1 MVIDIRRDYRSDAEI
16 QAETKTTQ
24 DEKDRM
30 MQEFLAKGGKVEKL
44 EPGIAIGASS
54 GQTLSTETVP
64 KSDLAIASSSRKG
77 PRGGVKRNRMNW
89 EDRFCACWLSFLL
102 SMTFEGI

>member
-1 MVIDIRRDYRSDAEI
+1 MVIDIRRDYRSNNEI
-16 QAETKTTQ
+16 KTAQ

-54 GQTLSTETVP
+54 MNYSGKLQYNAAE
-64 KSDLAIASSSRKG
+64 
-77 PRGGVKRNRMNW
+77 VKAQAQEQDKENK
-89 EDRFCACWLSFLL
+89 E
-102 SMTFEGI
+102 

>member
-1 MVIDIRRDYRSDAEI
+1 MVIDIRRDYRSNNEI
-16 QAETKTTQ
+16 KTAQ

-54 GQTLSTETVP
+54 MNYSGKLQYNATE
-64 KSDLAIASSSRKG
+64 
-77 PRGGVKRNRMNW
+77 VKAQAQ
-89 EDRFCACWLSFLL
+89 EQHKESK
-102 SMTFEGI
+102 E

>member
-1 MVIDIRRDYRSDAEI
+1 MVIDIRRDYRSNNEI
-16 QAETKTTQ
+16 KTAQ

-54 GQTLSTETVP
+54 MYYSGKLQYNAAE
-64 KSDLAIASSSRKG
+64 
-77 PRGGVKRNRMNW
+77 VKAQAQEQNKENK
-89 EDRFCACWLSFLL
+89 E
-102 SMTFEGI
+102 

>member
-16 QAETKTTQ
+16 QAEIKTTQ

-44 EPGIAIGASS
+44 EPGIAKGASS
-54 GQTLSTETVP
+54 LNY
-64 KSDLAIASSSRKG
+64 
-77 PRGGVKRNRMNW
+77 GGKLQYTDAEIKAQAEENK
-89 EDRFCACWLSFLL
+89 E
-102 SMTFEGI
+102 

>member
-1 MVIDIRRDYRSDAEI
+1 MVIDIRRDYRSDNEI
-16 QAETKTTQ
+16 KTAQ

-54 GQTLSTETVP
+54 MNYSGKLQYNAAE
-64 KSDLAIASSSRKG
+64 
-77 PRGGVKRNRMNW
+77 VKAQAQEQHKENK
-89 EDRFCACWLSFLL
+89 E
-102 SMTFEGI
+102 